1 MAGFIIATDMQD
13 KEVIQQLKH
22 SSVGFIRARINQ
34 LINSL
39 GITASDTT
47 ARLTTLFVIVA
58 LGLNIFFLLNLA
70 IGYLIG
76 EALGSVGLGF
86 LCLVG
91 FYTLLLIIYLVVQAS
106 VEARVRNN
114 VARKV
119 HHISDNINGSLNRIE
134 SMRVET
140 PYREAYISGEPQPYN
155 ALRLRYNEAAKQT
168 SFASGELIKGAM
180 YVRHN
185 YMKVFGSIAQ
195 ASVPG
200 YKYAS
205 PIIGLFGSNK
215 AKSSTATRGKTQ
227 GQPAVLN
234 FIENH
239 LSKVKPYM
247 PYISAAY
254 TYLSPVLTAFFI
266 GRSQSWLLGKL
277 FGWGRKKKK

>member
-1 MAGFIIATDMQD
+1 MAGFIIPIDMQE
-13 KEVIQQLKH
+13 KKVIQQLQH
-22 SSVGFIRARINQ
+22 SSVGFIRARLNQ
-34 LINSL
+34 LINLL

-47 ARLTTLFVIVA
+47 ARLMTLFVILA

-76 EALGSVGLGF
+76 EALGSIGLGF
-86 LCLVG
+86 LSLVG
-91 FYTLLLIIYLVVQAS
+91 FYALVLIIYLLLRAN
-106 VEARVRNN
+106 VESRVRDN

-134 SMRVET
+134 KMRVEA

-155 ALRLRYNEAAKQT
+155 ALRLRYNEATRQT
-168 SFASGELIKGAM
+168 NFASGELIKGTM

-185 YMKVFGSIAQ
+185 YMKIFGSIAQ

-200 YKYAS
+200 YRYAS
-205 PIIGLFGSNK
+205 PIIGLFGSS
-215 AKSSTATRGKTQ
+215 KSRSATATRERKEKPSTILG
-227 GQPAVLN
+227 

-239 LSKVKPYM
+239 LGKAKPYM

-254 TYLSPVLTAFFI
+254 SFLSPVLSAFII
-266 GRSQSWLLGKL
+266 GRSQSWLLSKL